1 MALVGFEKTS
11 EELGNNNKKNIYFLE
26 IPIHFILDL
35 DLRALSLSLWYSC
48 SKQYPNL
55 AELFPTFY

>member
-35 DLRALSLSLWYSC
+35 DLRALSLSLILLL
-48 SKQYPNL
+48 KTIPQPG
-55 AELFPTFY
+55 